1 MTTLRS
7 KTIFITGGRAM
18 AHRAAADGA
27 RIVIAAKTDAP
38 HPKLPGTIHTVAK
51 EIIELCGEA
60 LPLVVD
66 VRDDAA
72 LVDAV
77 AVAVK
82 RFGGIDVLVNN
93 ASAVNLSKTLD
104 LPMSRFDLIFDINV
118 RGTFAATK
126 ACLPHLKT
134 AQNPHVLTLSPP
146 LDLVPRWFGDHCG
159 YTISKYA
166 MSMTVLG
173 YAMSMTVLGFAAE
186 FRDDGMA
193 VNALWP
199 RTMIETAASEI
210 IGVSADGC
218 RRPEIM
224 ADAAYAILTRD
235 SRTCTGNFFLD
246 EDVLR
251 DSGTSNFERYAS
263 TPGASL
269 VNDLF
274 VHLTPACRCCETREP
289 TPRALCETR
298 LSRH

>member
-251 DSGTSNFERYAS
+251 DCGTSNFERYAS

-274 VHLTPACRCCETREP
+274 VHLTPACRCCETREA

>member
-7 KTIFITGGRAM
+7 KTIFITGGSRGIGRAI

-27 RIVIAAKTDAP
+27 RIVIAAKTDTP
-38 HPKLPGTIHTVAK
+38 HPKLGGTVHTVAQ
-51 EIIELCGEA
+51 EIIELGGEA

-77 AVAVK
+77 AVAVE

-93 ASAVNLSKTLD
+93 ASALNLSKTLD
-104 LPMSRFDLIFDINV
+104 LPMSRFDLMFDINV

-159 YTISKYA
+159 YTMSKYA

-173 YAMSMTVLGFAAE
+173 FAEE
-186 FRDDGMA
+186 FRDDGVA

-218 RRPEIM
+218 RKPEIM

-246 EDVLR
+246 ETVLR
-251 DSGTSNFERYAS
+251 DCGTSNFERYAS

-269 VNDLF
+269 VDDLF
-274 VHLTPACRCCETREP
+274 VHLTGGR
-289 TPRALCETR
+289 
-298 LSRH
+298 

>member
-1 MTTLRS
+1 
-7 KTIFITGGRAM
+7 
-18 AHRAAADGA
+18 
-27 RIVIAAKTDAP
+27 V
-38 HPKLPGTIHTVAK
+38 HTVAE
-51 EIIELCGEA
+51 EIIELGGEA

-77 AVAVK
+77 AVAAE

-93 ASAVNLSKTLD
+93 ASALNLSKTLD
-104 LPMSRFDLIFDINV
+104 LPMSRFDLMFDINV
-118 RGTFAATK
+118 RGAFAATK
-126 ACLPHLKT
+126 ACLPYLKT

-159 YTISKYA
+159 YTMSKYA

-173 YAMSMTVLGFAAE
+173 FAEE
-186 FRDDGMA
+186 FRDDGVA

-199 RTMIETAASEI
+199 RTMIETEASKI

-218 RRPEIM
+218 RKPEIM

-235 SRTCTGNFFLD
+235 SRTCTGNFFMD
-246 EDVLR
+246 ENVLR
-251 DSGTSNFERYAS
+251 DCGTTNFERYAS
-263 TPGASL
+263 RPGANL

-274 VHLTPACRCCETREP
+274 VHLTDPSFVCRQP
-289 TPRALCETR
+289 D
-298 LSRH
+298 LSRIS

>member
-7 KTIFITGGRAM
+7 KTIFITGGSRGIGRAI

-27 RIVIAAKTDAP
+27 RIVIAAKTDTP
-38 HPKLPGTIHTVAK
+38 HPKLRGTIHTVAQ
-51 EIIELCGEA
+51 EIIELGGEA

-77 AVAVK
+77 AVAVE

-93 ASAVNLSKTLD
+93 ASALNLSKTLD
-104 LPMSRFDLIFDINV
+104 LPMGRFDLMFDINV

-159 YTISKYA
+159 YTMSKYA

-173 YAMSMTVLGFAAE
+173 FAEE
-186 FRDDGMA
+186 FRDYRVA

-199 RTMIETAASEI
+199 CTMIETEASEI
-210 IGVSADGC
+210 IGVSADEC
-218 RRPEIM
+218 RKPEIM

-246 EDVLR
+246 ENVLR
-251 DSGTSNFERYAS
+251 DCGTSNFERYAS

-274 VHLTPACRCCETREP
+274 VRFCRNKPIRSGEACWVAAAQYARE
-289 TPRALCETR
+289 
-298 LSRH
+298 